1 MDFVLHPICRSIAM
15 LCDGPHHI
23 CNCKE
28 RLLKEAVETLRDI
41 QSGLKDYKKNIPFV
55 EKRRMAI
62 CCIGALERIERI
74 VVRYEV
80 R

>member
-1 MDFVLHPICRSIAM
+1 M

-28 RLLKEAVETLRDI
+28 RLLKEAIETLRDLRA
-41 QSGLKDYKKNIPFV
+41 GLQEYKQKIPNV